1 MAAEETKL
9 DVASKGSKDKGAEY
23 KCVTKCYWNGRLYR
37 ENDVV
42 VFTED
47 VKDIPEHFEK
57 VK

>member
-9 DVASKGSKDKGAEY
+9 DVASKGSKDKGAKY

-37 ENDVV
+37 ENDIVI
-42 VFTED
+42 FTED